1 MSVRVKGVPFGLR
14 EITTWLL
21 SIILATFVLL
31 FFFSKFGT
39 RVNTLDFARELY
51 EAEYNDVIA
60 IDFLEK
66 RTIAV
71 SELTGEKDN
80 YVWDYS
86 VLIPKQTKVTH
97 ADVYAGFVFSKD
109 GDLFVIITILYYKD
123 AQMYFN
129 PFTNGKVLK
138 NNIKAF
144 DTVRSS
150 I

>member
-1 MSVRVKGVPFGLR
+1 MTIRARKVIH
-14 EITTWLL
+14 EITTWTL
-21 SIILATFVLL
+21 SVLLATLTL
-31 FFFSKFGT
+31 MFFFSMFGT

-66 RTIAV
+66 RTIEV
-71 SELTGEKDN
+71 SKLTGNKDN

-86 VLIPKQTKVTH
+86 GLIPKQEKVTH
-97 ADVYAGFVFSKD
+97 ADIYAGFVFSKD
-109 GDLFVIITILYYKD
+109 GDLFVTITIFYFKD

-129 PFTNGKVLK
+129 PFTNGKVLQ

-144 DTVRSS
+144 DTIRSS

>member
-1 MSVRVKGVPFGLR
+1 MSIRLKKVVH

-51 EAEYNDVIA
+51 EAEYNDVIV

-66 RTIAV
+66 RTIEI
-71 SELTGEKDN
+71 SKLTGKKDN

-86 VLIPKQTKVTH
+86 GLIPKQEKVTH
-97 ADVYAGFVFSKD
+97 ADVYAGFVFSKE
-109 GDLFVIITILYYKD
+109 GDLFVTITIFYFKD

-129 PFTNGKVLK
+129 PFTNGKVLQ

-144 DTVRSS
+144 DTIRSS